1 MTISIEKAKTILDK
15 TLDITMI
22 ELSDEQ
28 KNDLVTQ
35 LSQQS
40 VSAKTRDEKI
50 EEVAALIEIIEN
62 YVEKEDINVDN
73 SERIEAVLYEGIP
86 ADETSAFYGSWYFAI
101 EVERKI
107 PCRLHSLMISV
118 ILSPLHYNLTNTSIT
133 TAWSSSP
140 LNLTGVSIPS

>member
-101 EVERKI
+101 EDMMLAE
-107 PCRLHSLMISV
+107 L
-118 ILSPLHYNLTNTSIT
+118 Y
-133 TAWSSSP
+133 
-140 LNLTGVSIPS
+140 

>member
-22 ELSDEQ
+22 ELTDEQ
-28 KNDLVTQ
+28 KADLVTQ

-73 SERIEAVLYEGIP
+73 SERMEAVLYEGVP
-86 ADETSAFYGSWYFAI
+86 AEETSAFYGTWYFSI
-101 EVERKI
+101 EDM
-107 PCRLHSLMISV
+107 MIEE
-118 ILSPLHYNLTNTSIT
+118 LY
-133 TAWSSSP
+133 
-140 LNLTGVSIPS
+140 

>member
-28 KNDLVTQ
+28 KNDLVAQ

-62 YVEKEDINVDN
+62 YVEEKDINVDN
-73 SERIEAVLYEGIP
+73 SERIEAVLYEGVP
-86 ADETSAFYGSWYFAI
+86 PEETSAFYGTWYFNI
-101 EVERKI
+101 EDM
-107 PCRLHSLMISV
+107 MIEE
-118 ILSPLHYNLTNTSIT
+118 LY
-133 TAWSSSP
+133 
-140 LNLTGVSIPS
+140 

>member
-22 ELSDEQ
+22 ELTDEQ
-28 KNDLVTQ
+28 KADLVAQ

-73 SERIEAVLYEGIP
+73 SERMEAVLYEGVP
-86 ADETSAFYGSWYFAI
+86 AEETSAFYGTWYFNI
-101 EVERKI
+101 EDM
-107 PCRLHSLMISV
+107 MIEE
-118 ILSPLHYNLTNTSIT
+118 LY
-133 TAWSSSP
+133 
-140 LNLTGVSIPS
+140 

>member
-22 ELSDEQ
+22 ELSDAQ
-28 KNDLVTQ
+28 KNELIRQ

-62 YVEKEDINVDN
+62 YVEKENINVDN
-73 SERIEAVLYEGIP
+73 SERMEAVMYEGVP
-86 ADETSAFYGSWYFAI
+86 PEETSAFYGTWYFSI
-101 EVERKI
+101 EDM
-107 PCRLHSLMISV
+107 MIEE
-118 ILSPLHYNLTNTSIT
+118 LY
-133 TAWSSSP
+133 
-140 LNLTGVSIPS
+140 

>member
-28 KNDLVTQ
+28 KNELITQ

-40 VSAKTRDEKI
+40 ISAKTRDEKI

-62 YVEKEDINVDN
+62 YVEKEDINIDN
-73 SERIEAVLYEGIP
+73 SERMEAVLYEGIP
-86 ADETSAFYGSWYFAI
+86 ADETSAFYGTWYFAI
-101 EVERKI
+101 EDMMLEE
-107 PCRLHSLMISV
+107 L
-118 ILSPLHYNLTNTSIT
+118 Y
-133 TAWSSSP
+133 
-140 LNLTGVSIPS
+140 

>member
-1 MTISIEKAKTILDK
+1 MTISTENAKTILDK

-35 LSQQS
+35 LSQQT

-62 YVEKEDINVDN
+62 YVEAEDITVDN
-73 SERIEAVLYEGIP
+73 SERMEAVMYEGVP
-86 ADETSAFYGSWYFAI
+86 PEETSAFYGTWYFNI
-101 EVERKI
+101 EDM
-107 PCRLHSLMISV
+107 MIDE
-118 ILSPLHYNLTNTSIT
+118 LY
-133 TAWSSSP
+133 
-140 LNLTGVSIPS
+140 